1 MTDNP
6 IQSLTPNQQAMA
18 RDLMQDIEVA
28 VMDRF
33 LTRLEVAEVLEVL
46 ARLMQVQNEIADCE
60 DVTRRFV
67 GGGRANAGQK
77 TG

>member
-33 LTRLEVAEVLEVL
+33 LTRLEVAGVLEVL
-46 ARLMQVQNEIADCE
+46 ARLMRVQNETVDCE
-60 DVTRRFV
+60 DVIQHIFA
-67 GGGRANAGQK
+67 GGGG
-77 TG
+77 